1 MNCVILSLFVWTK
14 KTGQPVQDSNDLIAT
29 PVPSSPLNVNSTNPA
44 SGDGT
49 NQQSETIYADS
60 TEPQT
65 TIDPA
70 TVSRLLAS
78 DSSGSGESCEAYL
91 ARKLQDMEGQAGS
104 QFPGVKIENQ
114 RLESTSEQIEVTP
127 TPT

>member
-1 MNCVILSLFVWTK
+1 M
-14 KTGQPVQDSNDLIAT
+14 
-29 PVPSSPLNVNSTNPA
+29 NSTNPA

-78 DSSGSGESCEAYL
+78 YSSGSGESCKAYL

-127 TPT
+127 RPT